1 MFSMVRR
8 LPRRGQ
14 SMVEFSLVAPVLVMM
29 LFLMI
34 DFGRLVYTYSA
45 MSFATREGARLL
57 SLPSQQQSD
66 CAALQKVEEVGRG
79 FPITPDPNSTVG
91 DTDPAISAGGKAPTP
106 PPAGQGYVYIWP
118 AVAPSTPQDTNC
130 NGLPRQLSPNIRE
143 VAVQCEYTWLPLM
156 PLVSSIMP
164 PIRIRTLSVVQTEY

>member
-1 MFSMVRR
+1 MLSMVRR

-14 SMVEFSLVAPVLVMM
+14 SMVEFSLVAPILVMM

-45 MSFATREGARLL
+45 MSWATREGARLL

-66 CAALQKVEEVGRG
+66 CAALQRVEEVGRG

-91 DTDPAISAGGKAPTP
+91 NTDPAVAGGGKAPTQ
-106 PPAGQGYVYIWP
+106 PPAGTGYVYIWP
-118 AVAPSTPQDTNC
+118 AVAPSTPQNTNC
-130 NGLPRQLSPNIRE
+130 NGQPRQLSPNIRE
-143 VAVQCEYTWLPLM
+143 VAVQCEYSWQPLM
-156 PLVSSIMP
+156 PLVSSIVP
-164 PIRIRTLSVVQTEY
+164 PITIRTLSVVQTEY